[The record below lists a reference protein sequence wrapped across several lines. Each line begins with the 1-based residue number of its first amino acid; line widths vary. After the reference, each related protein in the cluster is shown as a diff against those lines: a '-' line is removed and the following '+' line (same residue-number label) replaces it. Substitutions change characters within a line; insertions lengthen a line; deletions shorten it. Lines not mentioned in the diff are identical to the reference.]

1 MGAPRSPKHK
11 FSDSHSSLSSYA
23 SSTLQ
28 SGCHSRISS
37 MSTVGGHQ
45 PFTAMLNDM
54 PSFETKL
61 AEHQQLN
68 ASDGPPLSPRTA
80 IPASFLTSPMAED
93 APSDPARPHSPSDA
107 ILITRG
113 AGSNRSSPTDAM
125 RYVLSSLVHA
135 SHTLFFYPR
144 MDQLRFMALRSYPPY
159 HRYCSGVNEWC
170 HMGQGCLQFSI
181 HLQVKCLECYFC
193 VPPDYTDHASGAGD
207 ALSIHL
213 LPRGDLIQAFMAP
226 TISFRCQE
234 LEYA

>member
-37 MSTVGGHQ
+37 MSTVSGHQ

-61 AEHQQLN
+61 AEHQQL
-68 ASDGPPLSPRTA
+68 SSMDGQPLSPRTA
-80 IPASFLTSPMAED
+80 IPPPLLASPTGED
-93 APSDPARPHSPSDA
+93 AARDPARPHSPSDA

-125 RYVLSSLVHA
+125 R
-135 SHTLFFYPR
+135 
-144 MDQLRFMALRSYPPY
+144 
-159 HRYCSGVNEWC
+159 
-170 HMGQGCLQFSI
+170 
-181 HLQVKCLECYFC
+181 
-193 VPPDYTDHASGAGD
+193 
-207 ALSIHL
+207 
-213 LPRGDLIQAFMAP
+213 
-226 TISFRCQE
+226 
-234 LEYA
+234 